1 MFASLTGGGP
11 YPVTLQ
17 LADLMSR
24 FPGRFITEIEA
35 ELERLEGPN
44 YPADLLVHVCE
55 ADNFRNAW
63 NAIQAADRSGA
74 EASKA
79 LPDTP
84 MFGLVRRFEF
94 DAAQKRFRG
103 E

>member
-1 MFASLTGGGP
+1 VFRSLTGDGP

-17 LADLMSR
+17 LADLLDR

-35 ELERLEGPN
+35 ELARLDGLQ
-44 YPADLLVHVCE
+44 YPADLLWHVLE
-55 ADNFRNAW
+55 AGNFRDAW
-63 NAIQAADRSGA
+63 QATQAADRQGA
-74 EASKA
+74 EASKR

-84 MFGLVRRFEF
+84 LFGLVRQLEF
-94 DAAQKRFRG
+94 AARTDRS